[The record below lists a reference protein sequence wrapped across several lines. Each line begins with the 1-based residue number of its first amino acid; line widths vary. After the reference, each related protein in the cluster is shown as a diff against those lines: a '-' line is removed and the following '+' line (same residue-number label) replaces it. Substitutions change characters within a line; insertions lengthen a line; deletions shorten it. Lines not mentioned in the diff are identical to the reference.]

1 MGGDDEDEEEE
12 AESGDELT
20 EREAEKL
27 RQENLYKPRTR
38 TSFEDMLARDTD
50 QHIEDR
56 YRAMARASAHRTQ
69 DFYDAGGAG
78 PRQSEV
84 TKQSLLPTPGVDACM
99 WRVKVKKNLEQA
111 MVMSVMDM
119 ARKLAGKRQRVG
131 ITAAVFAGT
140 KGHILIEARN
150 EADAAEAVRCNSRF
164 VLSQRLE
171 VVEYRYMPHSLAV
184 SEKIAPKPLKNGQWV
199 RFKRGLYKGDLA
211 RVIAIL
217 EGGSKVVIEMVPRIN
232 YEDMARPNTRAGNIY
247 IVSSAA
253 RPSQKFFSG
262 AEAREQ
268 GVPLHRMKHPG
279 LNMPCDVACNLH
291 YLNGYLVKEVKPEA
305 LQTEN
310 VNATVEEVT
319 KFGLG
324 ALSEEEDGRGHEE
337 RLEAAQRQVEETQE
351 AQRQILRVFEP
362 GDTVRITKGE
372 AAGVVGKV
380 LGSDPTRGT
389 VQVRPLQA
397 GAPGMPAKL
406 DVQAHEL
413 CNHVA
418 VGQHVKVLNGMFAGE
433 TGMVQALLGEEAEA
447 AGGEPVVSILT
458 DGENK
463 EIRVRLGQVKESAE
477 VASALSSLQGYALH
491 DMVCFGYQ
499 RFGVVVWLG
508 RESVKVLDS
517 SGVVQTLPVGEL
529 QGNFN
534 RRSRQ
539 TVAYDSMNNRV
550 QVDDQVTVTDRGE
563 HFQKRGT
570 IKHILGGT
578 LWVHTK
584 QEPRNAGV
592 FVARARTVA
601 LQNLLRRTAVQFNQL
616 NTGAVPGMGGMG
628 PPGAMGG
635 RGFGGGGGRGGG
647 RGFGARAN
655 MDPLVGKF
663 VRIRGKSEFK
673 GQAGTVRSVKENVV
687 FVDLETGTR
696 PKTVKVDRAAVFE
709 ENRDARA
716 GAGGAG
722 GGHYGAGGMGAATP
736 AWAGGRTP
744 MYGAQTPMY
753 GAQTPMHGAA
763 TPMHQGGQTPSLYQ
777 GGQTPSL
784 YNAGGQTPSHGAYT
798 PRHQYE

>member
-1 MGGDDEDEEEE
+1 LDQEAAVGGDEEDEEEE

-69 DFYDAGGAG
+69 DFYEAGGAG

-99 WRVKVKKNLEQA
+99 WRVKVKKNQEQA

-119 ARKLAGKRQRVG
+119 ARKLAAKRQRVG

-184 SEKIAPKPLKNGQWV
+184 SEKIAPKPLKTGQWV
-199 RFKRGLYKGDLA
+199 RFKRGLYKGDLC

-253 RPSQKFFSG
+253 RPSQKFFSA

-268 GVPLHRMKHPG
+268 GVVLHRMKHPG
-279 LNMPCDVACNLH
+279 LNLPCDVACNLH

-418 VGQHVKVLNGMFAGE
+418 VGQHVKVLDGMFAGE
-433 TGMVQALLGEEAEA
+433 TGMVQALLEEEEAEA

-477 VASALSSLQGYALH
+477 VASGLSSLQGYALH

-508 RESVKVLDS
+508 RESVQVLDS

-539 TVAYDSMNNRV
+539 TVAYDSMNNRI

-570 IKHILGGT
+570 IKHIMGGT

-592 FVARARTVA
+592 FVARAGAVA
-601 LQNLLRRTAVQFNQL
+601 LQNLLRRSAVQFNQL
-616 NTGAVPGMGGMG
+616 NTAAVPGMGMGMAGPGMG
-628 PPGAMGG
+628 GGGFGGGG
-635 RGFGGGGGRGGG
+635 RSFGGGGRGGG
-647 RGFGARAN
+647 GRGFGPRAN

-673 GQAGTVRSVKENVV
+673 GQCGTVRSVKENVV

-696 PKTVKVDRAAVFE
+696 PKTVRVDRAAVAE
-709 ENRDARA
+709 EVPGGRA
-716 GAGGAG
+716 GAAAG
-722 GGHYGAGGMGAATP
+722 GGGYGGPAAATP
-736 AWAGGRTP
+736 AWMGGRTP
-744 MYGAQTPMY
+744 MHGGA
-753 GAQTPMHGAA
+753 TPMHGAA
-763 TPMHQGGQTPSLYQ
+763 TPMHLGGQTPSLY
-777 GGQTPSL
+777 GG
-784 YNAGGQTPSHGAYT
+784 AGGQTPAYQSGSYT